1 MVLLSRGEGEE
12 VVSFGWDGFGFD
24 AGCFSEGRF
33 LLLGFLGFGRGGI
46 FLFLLSVLV
55 VIVVVV
61 VVMLNFLVAAR
72 ETTTDKR
79 CNLLLDYTP
88 TAPGEFRLFYHGNRD
103 YSWI

>member
-55 VIVVVV
+55 V
-61 VVMLNFLVAAR
+61 VVMLNF
-72 ETTTDKR
+72 
-79 CNLLLDYTP
+79 
-88 TAPGEFRLFYHGNRD
+88 F
-103 YSWI
+103 W